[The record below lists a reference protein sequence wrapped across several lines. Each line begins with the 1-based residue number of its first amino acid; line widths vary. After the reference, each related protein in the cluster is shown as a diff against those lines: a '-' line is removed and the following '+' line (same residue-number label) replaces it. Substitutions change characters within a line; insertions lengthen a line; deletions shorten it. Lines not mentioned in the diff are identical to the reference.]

1 MNLYWVTY
9 DPENGDVVP
18 DGKIREYVDNFI
30 ASTTA
35 GRRCTVGSERML
47 DEFRMLVV
55 RGVVQGG
62 QVRVGTPTGE
72 FHPINENAVLVE
84 WPCEHNDITSQLLMF
99 ACKMHR
105 KRREEG
111 NV

>member
-9 DPENGDVVP
+9 DPENGDTVP
-18 DGKIREYVDNFI
+18 DAKSREYVDNFI
-30 ASTTA
+30 ASDS
-35 GRRCTVGSERML
+35 RRCSVGSERLL

-62 QVRVGTPTGE
+62 QIRVGTPTGA

-99 ACKMHR
+99 ACRMNQKR
-105 KRREEG
+105 KAEG
-111 NV
+111 KA